1 MISFLPQHMA
11 IQITPHYFPSGRFGP
26 MILDSQL
33 DHLHPP
39 LLGSKS
45 EEEYIG
51 YKSNNSKPKSHKSTR
66 STVSDRNNQKL
77 VVRKMVNLLEIEDD
91 LLEQLKHEVLTLRK
105 LCHPNILPI
114 YSAEI
119 EGSNL
124 FIAMPFAERG
134 CCRFILEK
142 HFEYGFKEKLVR
154 HILTSVLSAV
164 FYLHVNSIIHTRIC
178 SRNVLLSLQG
188 HVYLTGFEY
197 AQSVAQTAG
206 MLFDLPKDIIDYLP
220 WTAPEV
226 LAQDTRGFSFPA
238 DIYSV
243 GALGVELNNGVPP
256 FTDPTNPLAP
266 SLIMLEK
273 LKGFTPRLLDSSTIN
288 EDTLTVLEEGQMTD
302 ESAQMD
308 MLVFKQRTLSQDYHQ
323 LVNTC
328 CRTSPW
334 TRPTAEQLLKSCPFT
349 NPIEQKRMSGSGE
362 LESELPIIDLPVD
375 EKTTEEGEG
384 EVSGGNNKSTTSV
397 ITTGGGTQLG
407 TFETIEEE
415 NESQLSSHLPP
426 EDGLSSLNAL
436 SAATPQGLWGSFW
449 NF

>member
-1 MISFLPQHMA
+1 MNREQPDFS
-11 IQITPHYFPSGRFGP
+11 
-26 MILDSQL
+26 
-33 DHLHPP
+33 
-39 LLGSKS
+39 
-45 EEEYIG
+45 G

-288 EDTLTVLEEGQMTD
+288 EDTLTVLEEG
-302 ESAQMD
+302 EAKCC
-308 MLVFKQRTLSQDYHQ
+308 MLQ
-323 LVNTC
+323 
-328 CRTSPW
+328 
-334 TRPTAEQLLKSCPFT
+334 
-349 NPIEQKRMSGSGE
+349 
-362 LESELPIIDLPVD
+362 
-375 EKTTEEGEG
+375 
-384 EVSGGNNKSTTSV
+384 
-397 ITTGGGTQLG
+397 
-407 TFETIEEE
+407 
-415 NESQLSSHLPP
+415 
-426 EDGLSSLNAL
+426 
-436 SAATPQGLWGSFW
+436 
-449 NF
+449 